1 MEREV
6 CRKTEDGRELTN
18 SEKNTSFQLTVDEMA
33 LQLNDIVERK
43 EEPNH
48 HKGFIIIAVESVPI
62 GTQKRQAYAETG
74 VKVYPELT
82 NPNMG
87 FSVSLKVNG
96 KGALLGAGLST
107 FIDNEEYAPIVDI
120 ACRLSEKRLTN
131 IDGDKDMLVDFLAY
145 MMKQ

>member
-1 MEREV
+1 MEKEV
-6 CRKTEDGRELTN
+6 RRKTEDSRELTD
-18 SEKNTSFQLTVDEMA
+18 SEKNTPFQLTVDEMA

-62 GTQKRQAYAETG
+62 GTQKRQAHAEAG

-82 NPNMG
+82 DSNMG
-87 FSVSLKVNG
+87 FSVGLKVNG

-107 FIDNEEYAPIVDI
+107 FMDKEEHAPIVDI
-120 ACRLSEKRLTN
+120 ASRLSEQHSTN
-131 IDGDKDMLVDFLAY
+131 IDEADMLAEFLAY
-145 MMKQ
+145 MMTR

>member
-1 MEREV
+1 
-6 CRKTEDGRELTN
+6 
-18 SEKNTSFQLTVDEMA
+18 MA

-82 NPNMG
+82 GP
-87 FSVSLKVNG
+87 
-96 KGALLGAGLST
+96 
-107 FIDNEEYAPIVDI
+107 
-120 ACRLSEKRLTN
+120 
-131 IDGDKDMLVDFLAY
+131 
-145 MMKQ
+145 

>member
-1 MEREV
+1 MEKEV
-6 CRKTEDGRELTN
+6 RRKTEDRRELTDR
-18 SEKNTSFQLTVDEMA
+18 EKNTPFQLTVDEMA

-43 EEPNH
+43 EEPNP
-48 HKGFIIIAVESVPI
+48 HKGFIIIAVESVP
-62 GTQKRQAYAETG
+62 TYAEAG

-82 NPNMG
+82 DSNMG

-107 FIDNEEYAPIVDI
+107 FIDKEEYAPIVNI